1 MLRRRIV
8 QPHRPPHLHDTPSL
22 QARLISRGLR
32 RLIKPRKVSRADIP
46 LLRGLMFA
54 FTRSRLPEGVQAERV
69 KTMQGGAWLRGEWLR
84 PQKARRGRA
93 LLYLHGGGYICGAP
107 RTHRAITARLAKRLG
122 VAVFALDYRLAP
134 EHPNPAQLQDA
145 LRVYRALLASGVKR
159 VAVAGDSA
167 GGMLA
172 LRLLLAL
179 KERRLRRPEALA
191 LISPWTDFTLSG
203 DSQRSHAARD
213 PLLTAS
219 WLRQATFAF
228 AGGMALPLPLLE
240 ADLSALPPTLIQ
252 VGSEEILLS
261 DSERL
266 AVRATTC
273 GVPVTLRCYEGLW
286 HDFQLHAGVFAPA
299 DAALDEMGGFLRA
312 ALDSRMSK
320 AA

>member
-1 MLRRRIV
+1 MNAATLKLMLR
-8 QPHRPPHLHDTPSL
+8 H
-22 QARLISRGLR
+22 GLR
-32 RLIKPRKVSRADIP
+32 P
-46 LLRGLMFA
+46 
-54 FTRSRLPEGVQAERV
+54 
-69 KTMQGGAWLRGEWLR
+69 WLR
-84 PQKARRGRA
+84 PPFPIGLQRRLASVGVAINSRVARGVTVRREVLDGVPGDVLMPDSGARGA
-93 LLYLHGGGYICGAP
+93 ILYLHGGAFVLGSPTIYRGLAS
-107 RTHRAITARLAKRLG
+107 RLALASG
-122 VAVFALDYRLAP
+122 MAVHVPDYRLAP

-145 LRVYRALLASGVKR
+145 LRAYRALLASGAKQ

-172 LRLLLAL
+172 LRLVLAL
-179 KERRLRRPEALA
+179 KDRRLPRPDALA

-203 DSQRSHAARD
+203 DSHRSHAARD
-213 PLLTAS
+213 PLLTAA
-219 WLRQATFAF
+219 WLRQATEAF
-228 AGGMALPLPLLE
+228 AGGVALPPPLLE
-240 ADLSALPPTLIQ
+240 SDLSVLPATLIQ

-299 DAALDEMGGFLRA
+299 DAALDEMGGFLRT
-312 ALDSRMSK
+312 ALDSRMQK

>member
-1 MLRRRIV
+1 MKAATLQLMLR
-8 QPHRPPHLHDTPSL
+8 H
-22 QARLISRGLR
+22 GL
-32 RLIKPRKVSRADIP
+32 KP
-46 LLRGLMFA
+46 
-54 FTRSRLPEGVQAERV
+54 
-69 KTMQGGAWLRGEWLR
+69 WLR
-84 PQKARRGRA
+84 PPFPIGLQRRLAAVGVAINSRVARGVTVRREVLDGVPGEVLMPDTGARGA
-93 LLYLHGGGYICGAP
+93 LLYLHGGAFVLGSPAIY
-107 RTHRAITARLAKRLG
+107 RALASRLALASG
-122 VAVFALDYRLAP
+122 MAVHVPDYRLAP

-145 LRVYRALLASGVKR
+145 LRVYRALLAGGAKR

-172 LRLLLAL
+172 LRLVLAL

-240 ADLSALPPTLIQ
+240 ADLSALPPTLVQ

-266 AVRATTC
+266 AARAMAA
-273 GVPVTLRCYEGLW
+273 GVPLTLRCYEGLW

-312 ALDSRMSK
+312 ALDSRMQQ

>member
-1 MLRRRIV
+1 MKAATLKLMLRHGLKPWLRSPVPIG
-8 QPHRPPHLHDTPSL
+8 L
-22 QARLISRGLR
+22 QR
-32 RLIKPRKVSRADIP
+32 RLAAVGVAVNSRVA
-46 LLRGLMFA
+46 RGVTVRREVLDGVPGEVLM
-54 FTRSRLPEGVQAERV
+54 PD
-69 KTMQGGAWLRGEWLR
+69 GGARG
-84 PQKARRGRA
+84 A
-93 LLYLHGGGYICGAP
+93 LLYLHGGAFVLGSPAIY
-107 RTHRAITARLAKRLG
+107 RALASRLALASG
-122 VAVFALDYRLAP
+122 MAVHVPDYRLAP